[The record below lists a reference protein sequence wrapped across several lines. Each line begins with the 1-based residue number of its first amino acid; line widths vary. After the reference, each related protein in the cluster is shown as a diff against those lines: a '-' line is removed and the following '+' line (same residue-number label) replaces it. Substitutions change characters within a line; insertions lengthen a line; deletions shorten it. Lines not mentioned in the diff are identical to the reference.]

1 MLNRLTKFHQLHG
14 HSLVTEHSGDP
25 MLYKW
30 TLSIRRNYRHQ
41 ANAVQA
47 LVSDSE
53 SSSLIAAVSSS
64 SNSKRPRLPE
74 EKLRVLLELDFPW
87 DIQSSIWDGRC
98 RDLQTFHRVHGHC
111 RVAPNSNEFPGLGV
125 WVRNQRREYKRLE
138 RGEKSTLTVAR
149 LQSLRDLEFEW
160 YRSHKDAWDNRYQE
174 LSTYYKQHGHSNVP
188 EDYIDNVRL
197 GQWSM
202 NQRTAYKRYAQGE
215 PTALTVDRIQL
226 LEEID
231 FRWNLREHQWYS
243 MQERLKQYHE
253 HNESVA
259 IKSDD
264 TANTDLRGWLILQ
277 RYHYHRRKKGLP
289 SPLTNQRIEALES
302 AIPGFAWKAFPGS
315 GPSSEDWS
323 SLFDAMRDKGIQP
336 GTRPKQHWFE
346 GVNPQKIDVKNQY
359 TDKDLLELWNEDDE
373 DDDNAIPAME
383 AYAKEYTTPADAQAR
398 YISNGTV
405 MSREGDK
412 AETTEDQLRGVVSSR
427 KISRKVNYDDAFYE
441 DGGFSTNAVDDSD
454 ETEDPLNGPL

>member
-1 MLNRLTKFHQLHG
+1 
-14 HSLVTEHSGDP
+14 
-25 MLYKW
+25 
-30 TLSIRRNYRHQ
+30 LSQ
-41 ANAVQA
+41 
-47 LVSDSE
+47 
-53 SSSLIAAVSSS
+53 
-64 SNSKRPRLPE
+64 
-74 EKLRVLLELDFPW
+74 
-87 DIQSSIWDGRC
+87 
-98 RDLQTFHRVHGHC
+98 
-111 RVAPNSNEFPGLGV
+111 
-125 WVRNQRREYKRLE
+125 
-138 RGEKSTLTVAR
+138 
-149 LQSLRDLEFEW
+149 
-160 YRSHKDAWDNRYQE
+160 
-174 LSTYYKQHGHSNVP
+174 YYEQHGHSNVP
-188 EDYIDNVRL
+188 EDYVDNAQL

-215 PTALTVDRIQL
+215 PTALTADRIQL

-243 MQERLKQYHE
+243 MQERLKQYYQE
-253 HNESVA
+253 NESVA
-259 IKSDD
+259 IKSVD

-289 SPLTNQRIEALES
+289 SPLTNQRIEALEN
-302 AIPGFAWKAFPGS
+302 AIPNFAWKAFPGS

-346 GVNPQKIDVKNQY
+346 GVNPQKIDVKNMY

-373 DDDNAIPAME
+373 DDDDDPIPAME
-383 AYAKEYTTPADAQAR
+383 AYAKEYTTPADAHAR

-405 MSREGDK
+405 MSRAGD

-427 KISRKVNYDDAFYE
+427 KITRKVNYDDAFAE

-454 ETEDPLNGPL
+454 VTEDPLNGPL

>member
-1 MLNRLTKFHQLHG
+1 MVDRLQTFRQMNG
-14 HSLVTEHSGDP
+14 HSLLTEHSGDP
-25 MLYKW
+25 LLYKW

-41 ANAVQA
+41 AKA
-47 LVSDSE
+47 LISSKE
-53 SSSLIAAVSSS
+53 SPSIVVSSS
-64 SNSKRPRLPE
+64 NRPRLPE
-74 EKLRVLLELDFPW
+74 EKLQVLLDLDFPW
-87 DIQSSIWDGRC
+87 DIQSSIWDGRY
-98 RDLQTFHRVHGHC
+98 RDLQSFHRQHGHC

-138 RGEKSTLTVAR
+138 RGEKSTLTTAR
-149 LQSLRDLEFEW
+149 LQALRDLEFEW
-160 YRSHKDAWDNRYQE
+160 YRSHKDAWESRYQE
-174 LSTYYKQHGHSNVP
+174 LSAYYEQHGHSNVP
-188 EDYIDNVRL
+188 EDYVDNVRL

-202 NQRTAYKRYAQGE
+202 NQRTAYKRYANGE

-253 HNESVA
+253 QNESVA
-259 IKSDD
+259 ILSSDQE
-264 TANTDLRGWLILQ
+264 NTDLRGWLILQ

-289 SPLTNQRIEALES
+289 SPLTNQRIEALEN

-346 GVNPQKIDVKNQY
+346 GVNPQKIDVKNMY
-359 TDKDLLELWNEDDE
+359 TEQDLLELWNENDDDDDE
-373 DDDNAIPAME
+373 SPRFNADSAME
-383 AYAKEYTTPADAQAR
+383 PYAKEDTTQAEAHAR
-398 YISNGTV
+398 YISNQTV
-405 MSREGDK
+405 KSREGDE
-412 AETTEDQLRGVVSSR
+412 ATTEEQLRGVVSSR
-427 KISRKVNYDDAFYE
+427 KITRKVNYDDAFYE
-441 DGGFSTNAVDDSD
+441 DGVFSTNAVDDSD
-454 ETEDPLNGPL
+454 ATEDPLFGSL